1 MKTDTSQS
9 TSNIG
14 KSIMD
19 GMGLW
24 LVIGAAVA
32 IAAICV
38 ILLQKKAGEA
48 KKYLDEL
55 ESVRGQLNEN
65 NERLAES
72 QKKVSNAEELQ
83 RQIDGLSAT
92 LQSAKEQNS
101 QLTTELTE
109 AKNKLHLAEEENR
122 GQAAELADISK
133 KLEETNSA
141 SNEVEKLSQ
150 ELTSLKKELEEKR
163 QEVAAVERRFEEQMD
178 EVVQSSIQKITHAE
192 QAKEEAIQAAQ
203 DNFEAAAEAN
213 TRLKE
218 QEQLIKKL
226 QS

>member
-1 MKTDTSQS
+1 
-9 TSNIG
+9 
-14 KSIMD
+14 MD

-55 ESVRGQLNEN
+55 ESVRGQLTEN

-83 RQIDGLSAT
+83 RQIDDLSAT

-109 AKNKLHLAEEENR
+109 TKNKLHLAEEENR
-122 GQAAELADISK
+122 GQTAELADISK

>member
-1 MKTDTSQS
+1 
-9 TSNIG
+9 
-14 KSIMD
+14 MD

-55 ESVRGQLNEN
+55 ESVRSQLTEN
-65 NERLAES
+65 NEKLVES
-72 QKKVSNAEELQ
+72 QKNISNAEGMQ
-83 RQIDGLSAT
+83 GKIDGLSAT

-109 AKNKLHLAEEENR
+109 AKNKLHLTEEENR
-122 GQAAELADISK
+122 GQAAELAEVNK

-141 SNEVEKLSQ
+141 GNEVEKLSQ
-150 ELTSLKKELEEKR
+150 ELTSLKKELEEKTR
-163 QEVAAVERRFEEQMD
+163 EVAAVERRFEEQMD

>member
-1 MKTDTSQS
+1 
-9 TSNIG
+9 
-14 KSIMD
+14 MD

-55 ESVRGQLNEN
+55 ESVRSQLTEN
-65 NERLAES
+65 KEKLVES
-72 QKKVSNAEELQ
+72 QKKFSNAEELQ
-83 RQIDGLSAT
+83 GKIDGLSAT
-92 LQSAKEQNS
+92 LQS
-101 QLTTELTE
+101 
-109 AKNKLHLAEEENR
+109 KNKLHLAEEENR
-122 GQAAELADISK
+122 GQAAELADVNK
-133 KLEETNSA
+133 KLAETNSA
-141 SNEVEKLSQ
+141 SMEVEKLSQ
-150 ELTSLKKELEEKR
+150 ELTSLKKELEEKTR
-163 QEVAAVERRFEEQMD
+163 EVAAVERRFEEQMD

-213 TRLKE
+213 TLLKE

-226 QS
+226 RS

>member
-1 MKTDTSQS
+1 
-9 TSNIG
+9 
-14 KSIMD
+14 MD

-55 ESVRGQLNEN
+55 ESVRGQLTEN
-65 NERLAES
+65 NEKLVES
-72 QKKVSNAEELQ
+72 QKNISNAEGMQ
-83 RQIDGLSAT
+83 GKIDGLSAT

-109 AKNKLHLAEEENR
+109 AKNKLHLTEEENR
-122 GQAAELADISK
+122 GQAAELAEVNK

-141 SNEVEKLSQ
+141 NNEVEKLSQ
-150 ELTSLKKELEEKR
+150 ELTSLKKELEEKTR
-163 QEVAAVERRFEEQMD
+163 EVAAVERRFEEQMD

>member
-1 MKTDTSQS
+1 
-9 TSNIG
+9 
-14 KSIMD
+14 MD

-24 LVIGAAVA
+24 LVIGASVA

-55 ESVRGQLNEN
+55 ESVRSQLTEN
-65 NERLAES
+65 NEKLVES
-72 QKKVSNAEELQ
+72 QKKISNAEELQ
-83 RQIDGLSAT
+83 GKIDGLSAT
-92 LQSAKEQNS
+92 LQSSKEQNS

-109 AKNKLHLAEEENR
+109 AKNKLHLTEEENR
-122 GQAAELADISK
+122 SQAAELAEVNK

-141 SNEVEKLSQ
+141 GMELEKLSQ
-150 ELTSLKKELEEKR
+150 ELTSLKKELEEKTR
-163 QEVAAVERRFEEQMD
+163 EVAAVERRFEEQMD